1 MNLRETVNILRA
13 NRLVA
18 EIDEPLSAHYEIP
31 WLVSHLSEKTVK
43 ALLFS
48 KIEGKEFPLITNVY
62 YGKSHIVFKEDVDGL
77 REKFRRLVSL
87 LSDVPLDSASK
98 LSKLASLA
106 WLSDVFP
113 KVQESTKGFLQY
125 TAFDINLLEL
135 PALRHHALE
144 EYPVIKNPVI
154 VLQDPR
160 TKVSEVFSQP
170 VQIVDEKALLVHV
183 PRRTRAYSLI
193 EEAARHGEPLRVAVA
208 IGSPPHLQLAASIN
222 WIPWIDKYL
231 LAGVLAGTPLD
242 LLRLENGVYAPAE
255 AEIILVGE
263 LVPGDVR
270 PEGKMLFEDMR
281 LYGGSPMP
289 VIRVK
294 ALLAKPSALFYTSIT
309 SPVRSDVAE
318 LKGIEEKLILELVRL
333 YIPGVAWI
341 KFLGIDAYRTL
352 LVALEEPQQVSAF
365 EVGNFLFSLNIAP
378 YVDTVIVL
386 KGRREIQNLRDDS
399 LVKYLV
405 ASLQHDKIL
414 ALSTS
419 SPDDT
424 LRVER
429 NTRVIVD
436 ATSLNFRNYVGDY
449 IEDIKG
455 FEKLRELYE
464 KFSQELRD
472 T

>member
-1 MNLRETVNILRA
+1 MNLRETVNVLRA
-13 NRLVA
+13 NNLVA

-31 WLVSHLSEKTVK
+31 WLVSRLSEKSIK

-48 KIEGKEFPLITNVY
+48 RIEGKEFPLVTNVY
-62 YGKSHIVFKEDVDGL
+62 YGKSHVVFREDVDGL

-87 LSDVPLDSASK
+87 LSGVPLDSASK

-106 WLSDVFP
+106 LLSDVFP

-135 PALRHHALE
+135 PALRHHTLE

-154 VLQDPR
+154 ILQDPR

-170 VQIVDEKALLVHV
+170 VQVVDEKALLVHV

-193 EEAARHGEPLRVAVA
+193 EEAARHGGSLSVAVA

-222 WIPWIDKYL
+222 WVPWIDKYL
-231 LAGVLAGTPLD
+231 LAGALAGTPLN
-242 LLRLENGVYAPAE
+242 LVRLENGIYAPAE
-255 AEIILVGE
+255 AEIILAGE

-294 ALLAKPSALFYTSIT
+294 ALLAKPSAFFYTSIT
-309 SPVRSDVAE
+309 SPVRSDIAE
-318 LKGIEEKLILELVRL
+318 LKRIEEKLVLELVQL
-333 YIPGVAWI
+333 HIPGVTWI

-352 LVALEEPQQVSAF
+352 LVALEEPRQTSAF
-365 EVGNFLFSLNIAP
+365 EIGSLLLSLNIAP
-378 YVDTVIVL
+378 YIDTVIVL
-386 KGRREIQNLRDDS
+386 KEGREIQGLEDDN
-399 LVKYLV
+399 LVKYLIT
-405 ASLQHDKIL
+405 SLRHDKIL
-414 ALSTS
+414 ALSTP

-424 LRVER
+424 LRSER

-436 ATSLNFRNYVGDY
+436 ATNLDFKDYVKDY
-449 IEDIKG
+449 IEGIEEP
-455 FEKLRELYE
+455 EKLRELYE
-464 KFSQELRD
+464 KISRELRD
-472 T
+472 A